1 MPLVKVS
8 RSAQIT
14 LPVEV
19 RKPLNISEGDY
30 LLAEAVEGGILLKPV
45 AVVERGEA
53 WKQLFEH
60 LDQVPRG
67 KSKKRFKNAQ
77 REEEEIAEMVKDAR
91 KHSHDQGRS

>member
-45 AVVERGEA
+45 AVVERSEA
-53 WKQLFEH
+53 WKQLYEVINRVEDRRPH
-60 LDQVPRG
+60 PR
-67 KSKKRFKNAQ
+67 KDPKA
-77 REEEEIAEMVKDAR
+77 EEEEIAAMVKEFKKKNRA
-91 KHSHDQGRS
+91 KGRT